1 MPGAAGRDDAAPLRL
16 SAEPGDRDVTVAKAA
31 AVLRIK
37 APRISSRSGLRDC
50 RCGRGG
56 ASVCRRAQPGE
67 DDDGAG
73 AFVKIE
79 IVIVSPLLLPTRSHS
94 YWATELPRVVPDTP
108 RAVLYTLLTTE

>member
-31 AVLRIK
+31 AVLRIE
-37 APRISSRSGLRDC
+37 APRISSRCGIRDR

-56 ASVCRRAQPGE
+56 ASVRRRAQPGE

-73 AFVKIE
+73 AFVRS
-79 IVIVSPLLLPTRSHS
+79 IVKANAKVIGPLLPPCL
-94 YWATELPRVVPDTP
+94 EG
-108 RAVLYTLLTTE
+108 